1 MKGSEGKGTE
11 SSGFNR
17 RRSASVWGPH
27 GLIWAVRFGRPV
39 GLTGEPI
46 ADAGQQAA
54 GSQARSEQ
62 RLSGGDPWTAH
73 VWTTPLAI
81 VVRKGDACGCSSRR
95 RVGVAGVGV
104 HVQYWQQQHPSCAQ
118 RIKARAAIILYIWG
132 NQWEP

>member
-54 GSQARSEQ
+54 GSEIVMAAATPGRLMSGRLLSPSSSGKAMHAWPASGCTCSTGNNSIQAARNESRQEQ
-62 RLSGGDPWTAH
+62 R
-73 VWTTPLAI
+73 
-81 VVRKGDACGCSSRR
+81 
-95 RVGVAGVGV
+95 
-104 HVQYWQQQHPSCAQ
+104 
-118 RIKARAAIILYIWG
+118 
-132 NQWEP
+132 